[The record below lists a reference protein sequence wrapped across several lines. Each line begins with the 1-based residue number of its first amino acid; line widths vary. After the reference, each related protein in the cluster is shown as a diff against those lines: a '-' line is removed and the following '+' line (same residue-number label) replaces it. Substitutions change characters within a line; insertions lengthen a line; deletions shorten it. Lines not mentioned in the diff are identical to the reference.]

1 MQENEEIVREYR
13 ERGHLV
19 EVDTGK
25 GTEESWAKVY
35 DRLEKGVKWTD
46 IIGEMAQDREG
57 NSPQTGLD
65 QSSRGSRSQRG

>member
-46 IIGEMAQDREG
+46 IIK
-57 NSPQTGLD
+57 SLIK
-65 QSSRGSRSQRG
+65 SSSYLYFPLSFKEA

>member
-1 MQENEEIVREYR
+1 
-13 ERGHLV
+13 V

-35 DRLEKGVKWTD
+35 DRLEKDVKWTD
-46 IIGEMAQDREG
+46 IIGEMAQDREW

-65 QSSRGSRSQRG
+65 QSSRGSRSQCG